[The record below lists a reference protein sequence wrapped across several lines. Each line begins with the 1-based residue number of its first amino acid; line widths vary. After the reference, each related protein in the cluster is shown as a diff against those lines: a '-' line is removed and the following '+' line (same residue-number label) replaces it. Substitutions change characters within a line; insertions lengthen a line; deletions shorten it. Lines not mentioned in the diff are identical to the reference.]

1 MVSHPLPQTRNRVI
15 LNFSLCPTETVTKF
29 CQMTLLNKSWICP
42 LLSSPLPHHWNM
54 MKASLSSYLRI
65 QHMLEIWEGDSF
77 FILSSLWVE
86 PVFLHRHRLYLG
98 WPEDTGRCLS
108 IRWEKT
114 CIRVRDNNEEGRS
127 WSLGRE
133 DVWMSQP
140 SWRQWE
146 TGHMTAERSPRE
158 SLEKAR

>member
-1 MVSHPLPQTRNRVI
+1 
-15 LNFSLCPTETVTKF
+15 
-29 CQMTLLNKSWICP
+29 MTLLNKSWICP
-42 LLSSPLPHHWNM
+42 LLSLPLPHHWNM

-86 PVFLHRHRLYLG
+86 PVFLHGHRLYLG

-127 WSLGRE
+127 WSLGSE
-133 DVWMSQP
+133 DVWMAQP
-140 SWRQWE
+140 SWRQLGNRTCDSRE
-146 TGHMTAERSPRE
+146 KPQEESRE
-158 SLEKAR
+158 SKINHILKKQSTSRLLQSRIIQKGNKVGS